1 MLFHD
6 TNVRYADFGVWRFWS
21 EVTKS
26 YPGFEFLHGY
36 GLGVL
41 AVGDEMPE
49 PLRWLVRDRAAVP
62 HETAEIR
69 EFFSR
74 LGQFT
79 SDEAALASRV
89 HGMQCQ
95 LEDMLS
101 SVSWRVTAPLRRF
114 KQLLLRISPRA

>member
-1 MLFHD
+1 
-6 TNVRYADFGVWRFWS
+6 
-21 EVTKS
+21 
-26 YPGFEFLHGY
+26 
-36 GLGVL
+36 
-41 AVGDEMPE
+41 MPE
-49 PLRWLVRDRAAVP
+49 PLRWLVRNRAAVP

-79 SDEAALASRV
+79 SDEAALSSRV
-89 HGMQCQ
+89 HGMQRQ

-101 SVSWRVTAPLRRF
+101 SVSWRVTAPLRRL